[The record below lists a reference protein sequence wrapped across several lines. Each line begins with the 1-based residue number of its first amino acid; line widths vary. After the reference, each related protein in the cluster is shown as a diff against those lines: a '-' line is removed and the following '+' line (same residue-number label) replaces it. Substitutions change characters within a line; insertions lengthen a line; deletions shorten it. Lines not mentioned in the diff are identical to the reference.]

1 MEAVA
6 PKPMA
11 KIARAEAARMWRLST
26 PENYVKEW
34 AAEQGSS
41 AATEML
47 KCLDVRNI
55 LQHRGLRLIFAANI
69 ISMIG
74 SGMNSAGVTWFVLQ
88 KTHSEMALGTLLML
102 QTIPTLLI
110 LPFTGVLI
118 DREDRRRL
126 LMGLDA
132 LRGVVIL
139 VVAVLAYRGMAALW
153 EVYVMNILV
162 AVGFWMFWPTIT
174 ALIQELTPDSQF
186 VSSNSF
192 LLAGVQGGW
201 LVAGAIVGFVYNKIG
216 LAGVLFIDFAS
227 YVLSFTCYLFVR
239 KGRHTVAVSTETMAH
254 ESALAKFLHELKEG
268 FAYIRLRPRLL
279 LLGIAWALFVSGML
293 TQGVITAPFSDR
305 ILKAGAVGYG
315 WLNTGWATGACLGA
329 IYTPILLRGRGHRR
343 AVGISMALIGVS
355 LIALPFLGAH
365 LHGSLVLSASLNVAV
380 ALVVCVIVYCL
391 MGCCRALGGVA
402 ITSTMME
409 SVPKHFMGRVQ
420 NTFYF
425 LGTLMQ
431 LVFSFTV
438 GTVSHTRGLAKGFA
452 IVGGIY
458 LLACLTGSWPGPVTE
473 SGVANEIPAAPG

>member
-1 MEAVA
+1 
-6 PKPMA
+6 
-11 KIARAEAARMWRLST
+11 
-26 PENYVKEW
+26 
-34 AAEQGSS
+34 
-41 AATEML
+41 
-47 KCLDVRNI
+47 
-55 LQHRGLRLIFAANI
+55 LRLIFAANL
-69 ISMIG
+69 ISMVG

-110 LPFTGVLI
+110 LPFSGVVI

-132 LRGVVIL
+132 IRGLIIL
-139 VVAVLAYRGMAALW
+139 VVAVLAYRGLAALW
-153 EVYVMNILV
+153 EVYLMNILV
-162 AVGFWMFWPTIT
+162 AAGFWMFWPTIT

-186 VSSNSF
+186 IQSNSF

-239 KGRHTVAVSTETMAH
+239 KGRHIVAVAAETIVH
-254 ESALAKFLHELKEG
+254 ESALAKFQHEMKEG
-268 FAYIRLRPRLL
+268 IAYIRLRPRLL
-279 LLGIAWALFVSGML
+279 LLGIAWALFVGGML

-329 IYTPILLRGRGHRR
+329 IYTPMLLRGRGHRR
-343 AVGISMALIGVS
+343 AVGISMALIGAS
-355 LIALPFLGAH
+355 LLALPVLGTR
-365 LHGSLVLSASLNVAV
+365 LHGSLKLSTSFTVGV
-380 ALVVCVIVYCL
+380 ALAVCVMVYCL
-391 MGCCRALGGVA
+391 MGLCRALGGVA

-409 SVPKHFMGRVQ
+409 LVPKHFMGRVQ

-425 LGTLMQ
+425 LGTIFQ
-431 LVFSFTV
+431 LVFSFAV

-458 LLACLTGSWPGPVTE
+458 LLACLAGSWPAAESPVE
-473 SGVANEIPAAPG
+473 QQVPSAPAGT